1 MRVVSLVVL
10 CLMLFH
16 AASLTAAPLGEE
28 RADLV
33 RYENVQTE
41 NGYRFSFETK
51 DGQIREE
58 VGTIDV
64 PTGVLKVSGRY
75 SYRTPDGA
83 SYRVDFVAD
92 ENGYRTIE
100 QPNVAVQMLPFP
112 TPVGALNLITR
123 LFGTIKFESTMNK
136 KTISLLLVVFSLI
149 LSIDARPTNEVN
161 NNYQHFEVI
170 RDQYGGQSFSYK
182 TDDGQ
187 WRNETVKVDA
197 NTGKLIISGWY
208 RYVGTDGE
216 IYQVKYVA
224 DENGFRPLGAHLPGA
239 DLSDRSIFDV
249 STRLANGLSR
259 TSLLSLAG

>member
-100 QPNVAVQMLPFP
+100 QPNVAVQM
-112 TPVGALNLITR
+112 
-123 LFGTIKFESTMNK
+123 
-136 KTISLLLVVFSLI
+136 
-149 LSIDARPTNEVN
+149 
-161 NNYQHFEVI
+161 
-170 RDQYGGQSFSYK
+170 YK
-182 TDDGQ
+182 TKDGQ
-187 WRNETVKVDA
+187 WRDETVEVDA
-197 NTGKLIISGWY
+197 ATGKLVISGWY
-208 RYVGTDGE
+208 R
-216 IYQVKYVA
+216 
-224 DENGFRPLGAHLPGA
+224 
-239 DLSDRSIFDV
+239 
-249 STRLANGLSR
+249 
-259 TSLLSLAG
+259 